1 MNVSNKDIINNKGLR
16 MIIKLKQK
24 RNNYYDNQLM
34 ITENKKDIINLVK
47 LRNENTMAINEIL
60 TRIENRKGY

>member
-16 MIIKLKQK
+16 MIVKLKQK

-47 LRNENTMAINEIL
+47 LRNENTIAINEIL
-60 TRIENRKGY
+60 TRIENRKG